1 MNTPSSLPRSSVPLA
16 VVPIRLPTTLV
27 PCVESRVIPSEPFPE
42 MTLREAAVSP
52 PIVVPDARPNTA
64 SMRIPLFTLPRSL
77 VPFLSVPT

>member
-52 PIVVPDARPNTA
+52 PTVVPDARPNTA

-77 VPFLSVPT
+77 GPLLSVPT